1 MIVNQKELAQ
11 CLDISTRQVRNL
23 KSEGLFQTVEN
34 SRGYSLEKCVR
45 EYINFKVNAET
56 DRRTHITKE
65 EIQAQHEEVK
75 KQISVLKLRTL
86 RRELHEAAHVEA
98 FLGNMLASFRNRLL
112 SLPPKLAM
120 QLSGETDLNEMIR
133 IIKKELENTL
143 EELADYDPDEIDG
156 TIHSESEED
165 EPEEDIDEEDEEE
178 G

>member
-1 MIVNQKELAQ
+1 M
-11 CLDISTRQVRNL
+11 
-23 KSEGLFQTVEN
+23 
-34 SRGYSLEKCVR
+34 
-45 EYINFKVNAET
+45 
-56 DRRTHITKE
+56 
-65 EIQAQHEEVK
+65 
-75 KQISVLKLRTL
+75 
-86 RRELHEAAHVEA
+86 
-98 FLGNMLASFRNRLL
+98 GNMLASFRNRLL

-120 QLSGETDLNEMIR
+120 QLIGETDLNEMIR